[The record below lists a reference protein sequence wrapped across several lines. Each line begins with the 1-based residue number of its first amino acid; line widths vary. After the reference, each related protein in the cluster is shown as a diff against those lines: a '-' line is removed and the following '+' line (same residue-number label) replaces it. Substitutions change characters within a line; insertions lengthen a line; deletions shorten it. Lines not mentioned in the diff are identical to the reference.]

1 MQSPPDDLSAEPDV
15 PPSHWP
21 PSHRPPSH
29 RPGHSEIE
37 PRETQNLLLLAVHQI
52 VFRCGWIFK
61 TESVIMPAVLDQVA
75 GAGWVR
81 GFLPVLN
88 RFGQSVPP
96 VFLAQYIRS
105 LRHKKRALAVFT
117 MLMSVPFALLSL
129 IWFVF
134 STPPEEAIRQDDSAW
149 RLPVQHGGE
158 YAIWV
163 RLATSRS
170 AMKSPFLTELCVD
183 DEPVIRWWIPAGQN
197 GSWTRVTS
205 GDTAEPVVY
214 LFSEGQHRL
223 DFDSELAE
231 FEVERLVVGKPDRRP
246 PFGGPRRAW
255 VAPVFLA
262 LYLGFFALNG
272 LYHVSFGTVQGKLIR
287 PTRRGQ
293 LLLTSTFWGSIPA
306 MLLAWWLLDQ
316 WLRLPNGGFEYAFG
330 FTAACFFLAGL
341 AALLL
346 FEPPD
351 ETTGANNHWRG
362 NLADTVRALRT
373 DANLRCLVLVAALF
387 GSGLI
392 IFPHYQAL
400 ARNSLGLSGV
410 HLMVWVIT
418 QNAAV
423 GVWSLF
429 VGPMADRRGNRLTL
443 RTLIFSSAVAPA
455 FAIWLTHMPTGQGAD
470 LFWLVFIPLGVSPL
484 VLRILVNY
492 ALEICEP
499 EEHPRYLSILAL
511 GLAIPFVFSPAV
523 GWLVDTAGFEVV
535 FVSTVGLL
543 LASGVATFGLKEPR
557 HHLSSDEVVE
567 DIVGS
572 PE

>member
-1 MQSPPDDLSAEPDV
+1 MHSPPDDPPAESDV
-15 PPSHWP
+15 PPSPW
-21 PSHRPPSH
+21 PSHA
-29 RPGHSEIE
+29 EIE
-37 PRETQNLLLLAVHQI
+37 PRETQNLLLLAAHQI
-52 VFRCGWIFK
+52 VFRSGWIFK

-96 VFLAQYIRS
+96 VFLAEYIRA
-105 LRHKKRALAVFT
+105 LGHKKRALAAFT

-134 STPPEEAIRQDDSAW
+134 STPPHEATRQDDSAW
-149 RLPVQHGGE
+149 RLSISHQGA
-158 YAIWV
+158 YSIWV
-163 RLATSRS
+163 RLGTSRS
-170 AMKSPFLTELCVD
+170 AMKSPFLTEVFMD
-183 DEPVIRWWIPAGQN
+183 GRPAIRWRIPAGQN

-205 GDTAEPVVY
+205 GEAAEEAVFE
-214 LFSEGQHRL
+214 LDAGKHRL
-223 DFDSELAE
+223 EFDSELPE
-231 FEVERLVVGKPDRRP
+231 FDVERLVVAAPDRGP

-255 VAPVFLA
+255 VTPVFLV
-262 LYLGFFALNG
+262 LYLGFVVFNG

-306 MLLAWWLLDQ
+306 MLLAWWLLDR

-351 ETTGANNHWRG
+351 EPAGSGNHWRG
-362 NLADTVRALRT
+362 NLADTARTLRA

-400 ARNSLGLSGV
+400 ARHSLGLSGV
-410 HLMVWVIT
+410 HLMIWVIT

-423 GVWSLF
+423 GAWSLL
-429 VGPMADRRGNRLTL
+429 VGPLADRRGNRLTL
-443 RTLIFSSAVAPA
+443 RALIFGSAVAPA
-455 FAIWLTHMPTGQGAD
+455 FAISLTRMPLGQGAD

-492 ALEICEP
+492 ALEICAP

-511 GLAIPFVFSPAV
+511 GLAVPFVFSPAV
-523 GWLVDTAGFEVV
+523 GWLVDRAGFAVV
-535 FVSTVGLL
+535 FVSTAGLL
-543 LASGVATFGLKEPR
+543 LASGLATFGLKEPR
-557 HHLSSDEVVE
+557 HHLDRNEAVSE
-567 DIVGS
+567 IVGS